1 MTFIL
6 ISVFERDIRAVKYHS
21 YEEARSAML
30 QELKEELS
38 NYLDEK
44 TDASLTEILKG
55 KRYDGVH
62 FGFDESSAWSA
73 MDEDCDCDWKI
84 YSLANYAHFCPTL
97 RFDHE

>member
-30 QELKEELS
+30 QALREEVS

-44 TDASLTEILKG
+44 QMPVSPRL
-55 KRYDGVH
+55 
-62 FGFDESSAWSA
+62 
-73 MDEDCDCDWKI
+73 
-84 YSLANYAHFCPTL
+84 
-97 RFDHE
+97 

>member
-6 ISVFERDIRAVKYHS
+6 ISVFERDIRAVKYRS

-30 QELKEELS
+30 DALKEELL
-38 NYLDEK
+38 NYWDEERDGK
-44 TDASLTEILKG
+44 LAEIVSHR
-55 KRYDGVH
+55 RYDGCM

-73 MDEDCDCDWKI
+73 MDEDCDYDWKI
-84 YSLANYAHFCPTL
+84 YSLANYAHFCPTM